1 MAKGKHSFERSN
13 YISYFFMP
21 LALIYLEVVIRS
33 LAGHVNNT
41 GNIIA
46 MILLSFACGTILN
59 LLASLTK
66 RPRLNAWIAWL
77 LLEIITVIFMIS
89 FFVQDTYQNYVNI
102 ATVFEGAGGIVKEF
116 GSSIIAIIT
125 RRYMTILLFEIPA
138 ILLLFLSPI
147 FHVLRFKRNKP
158 RAYAVLL
165 ILFAVLEAAGIGL
178 SLRTQNNRIKLMAEY
193 EFNTVVRCFNLGTGL
208 KLDLAYMAF
217 GNPYSGVFLEEAA
230 KEPSSDAAKYGTNS
244 LDLDFAALAADETDP
259 KVKSVHEYISTLTPS
274 AKNEYT
280 GLFSGKNLVFVSV
293 EAMSKEMIREDTM
306 PTLYH
311 MMTSGI
317 VFEDYYQPYWNGSTA
332 TGEFSNLLGIIP
344 TKAMAS
350 YEGTLGKNF
359 YFSIGNELMRDGY
372 LSLAYHNGNW
382 DYYNRHLIHP
392 NLGYEKF
399 YADGTG
405 MEEALSGKWPP
416 SDLEMMQYA
425 AAMFEE
431 HSPFNVYFMTVAG
444 HFPYLH
450 QKNVLVDKYQDRT
463 AQEGYS
469 DVLEAYI
476 CTEIDFE
483 ESIRYLLD
491 ELKRSGE
498 YENTVFVL
506 APDHFPYGLTESD
519 AWLTDQDYL
528 PELYGY
534 TPTNL
539 AERDHN
545 ALIIWSPML
554 EEMEPITVSEPTYS
568 VDILPTLLNLFG
580 KEFDSR
586 LFAGRDCLSDAEGLV
601 IWPDYSWR
609 TEKGTYLALENEFI
623 PTSDSSFESAGEEA
637 AYIERIKTIVRNK
650 MTLSTRILDLNYY
663 NVLYPR

>member
-1 MAKGKHSFERSN
+1 
-13 YISYFFMP
+13 MP
-21 LALIYLEVVIRS
+21 LSLVYLEIVIRT
-33 LAGHVNNT
+33 LAGNVNNT

-46 MILLSFACGTILN
+46 MVLVSLACGTILN

-89 FFVQDTYQNYVNI
+89 FFVEDSYQNYVNI

-147 FHVLRFKRNKP
+147 FHVLKFKRNKP

-165 ILFAVLEAAGIGL
+165 IVFAVLEAAGIGL
-178 SLRTQNNRIKLMAEY
+178 SLRTQNNRVKLMAEY

-217 GNPYSGVFLEEAA
+217 GNPYSGAFLEEAA

-259 KVKSVHEYISTLTPS
+259 KVKSVHEYINSISPS

-280 GLFSGKNLVFVSV
+280 GLFEGKNLIFISV

-311 MMTSGI
+311 MMTKGI

-332 TGEFSNLLGIIP
+332 TGEYTNLLGLIP

-350 YEGTLGKNF
+350 YEGTIGKNL
-359 YFSIGNELMRDGY
+359 YFSMGNELMRKGY
-372 LSLAYHNGNW
+372 YSLAFHNGNW
-382 DYYNRHLIHP
+382 DYYDRYLIHP

-399 YADGTG
+399 YAVGTG
-405 MEEALSGKWPP
+405 MGEALSGSYPV

-425 AAMFEE
+425 APMFAD
-431 HSPFNVYFMTVAG
+431 HAPFNMYFMTVAG
-444 HFPYLH
+444 HFPYFV
-450 QKNVLVDKYQDRT
+450 KNNVMLEKYQDRT
-463 AQEGYS
+463 AHIGYS
-469 DVLEAYI
+469 DIVDAYI
-476 CTEIDFE
+476 CSEIDYE
-483 ESIRYLLD
+483 ESIRYLVE
-491 ELKRSGE
+491 ELKKAGTLE
-498 YENTVFVL
+498 DTVFVM

-528 PELYGY
+528 SELYGY
-534 TPTNL
+534 TPSNL

-554 EEMEPITVSEPTYS
+554 EEMDPITVSEPVYS

-580 KEFDSR
+580 IEFDSR
-586 LFAGRDCLSDAEGLV
+586 MFAGRDCLSDTEGLV

-609 TEKGTYLALENEFI
+609 TEKGTYLVLENEFI
-623 PTSDSSFESAGEEA
+623 PSPDASFESAEEEK
-637 AYIERIKTIVRNK
+637 AYIEQIKTIVRNK
-650 MTLSTRILDLNYY
+650 MTLSTNILDLDYY